1 MASKK
6 RKAAVQVDINDF
18 LLERKRK
25 KQISSIMNEYCD
37 KLKDIKAEEVS
48 GKEENVATWL
58 VSKPVWFSQCCESN

>member
-1 MASKK
+1 
-6 RKAAVQVDINDF
+6 
-18 LLERKRK
+18 
-25 KQISSIMNEYCD
+25 MNEYCD